1 MDSLKKAMGSAG
13 SDEDEGDA
21 SGLLKVKEKSKE
33 QTEREEADYI
43 EWFKGQKA
51 DIGDQEIKKNMVRV
65 VGEGLFS
72 LTSRLT

>member
-1 MDSLKKAMGSAG
+1 MKKAMGSAG
-13 SDEDEGDA
+13 SDEDEEDA

-33 QTEREEADYI
+33 QAEREEAEYI

-65 VGEGLFS
+65 LGEGGLF
-72 LTSRLT
+72 RLTLRLT